1 MIKFIAFNIT
11 KIVSKTVLPTT
22 LQKITEKLPQ
32 TWQEKLKKLELYPI
46 TMKNF
51 RFNVF
56 ARICGI
62 SLTIFNFTYLISRD
76 GYGFTSFAFLVL
88 ILAQIYSLIR
98 HVENTNREVVN
109 FLNSIQYDDFSNSY
123 KLSIE
128 GESFKALNE
137 AFNNVLEKFRE
148 IRAEKEAHH
157 QYLKTIIHHI
167 GIGIISFDIHGN
179 VQIIN
184 SSAKK
189 LFNINQLTHIDKLQQ
204 FSPELVDKI
213 KKLRTGNKDLVKIS
227 SEEEIAQLAIYAIE
241 LNLQGES
248 FKLITIQNIH
258 AELEEKELDSWQ
270 KLIRVLT
277 HEIMNSVAPI
287 SSLAATVNSELE
299 CLQEKEENSEDII
312 WYDLEDIHLAT
323 KTIQRRSEGLI
334 RFVSDFR
341 NLTHI
346 PLPKFKAVK
355 VQELFDHI
363 ATLMQTDI
371 EDGNIRFNLCVEPS
385 SLILMADQE
394 MLEQVLINLI
404 KNAIQA
410 LNECEEKADPYII
423 LLAKQDEKNR
433 PIISVKDNAGGI
445 ETEAL
450 EKIFIPFYTTKKSG
464 SGIGLSLSQQI
475 IRQHKGV
482 ILANSEI
489 GKGTEFVIK
498 F

>member
-1 MIKFIAFNIT
+1 
-11 KIVSKTVLPTT
+11 VLPTT
-22 LQKITEKLPQ
+22 ID
-32 TWQEKLKKLELYPI
+32 KLKKHLPKKWLNTLEMYPL
-46 TMKNF
+46 TMRNF

-62 SLTIFNFTYLISRD
+62 SLTILNFSYLLNKS
-76 GYGFTSFAFLVL
+76 GYGFTSFGMLVL
-88 ILAQIYSLIR
+88 IILQIYSLIK

-109 FLNSIQYDDFSNSY
+109 FLNAIQYDDFSNSY

-157 QYLKTIIHHI
+157 QYLKTIIHHV
-167 GIGIISFDIHGN
+167 GIGIISFDRNGN

-184 SSAKK
+184 NSAKK
-189 LFNINQLTHIDKLQQ
+189 LFNITQLTHIDKLQQ
-204 FSPELVDKI
+204 FSPDLVDKI

-227 SEEEIAQLAIYAIE
+227 SEDEIAQLAIYAIE

-248 FKLITIQNIH
+248 FKLITLQNIH

-277 HEIMNSVAPI
+277 HEIMNSVTPI
-287 SSLAATVNSELE
+287 SSLAATVNGELE
-299 CLQEKEENSEDII
+299 YLHEKEEEII
-312 WYDLEDIHLAT
+312 WFDLEDIQLAT
-323 KTIQRRSEGLI
+323 QTIQRRSEGLI

-346 PLPKFKAVK
+346 PLPKFKVVK
-355 VQELFDHI
+355 VQDLFNHI
-363 ATLMQTDI
+363 AILMQTDI
-371 EDGNIRFNLCVEPS
+371 DDSNIRFNLCVEPS

-410 LNECEEKADPYII
+410 LNECEDKYDPHII
-423 LLAKQDEKNR
+423 LTAKQDEKNR
-433 PIISVKDNAGGI
+433 PIISIKDNAGGI
-445 ETEAL
+445 EKEAL